1 MAAYNGLLATTLNVD
16 GADALSRVTAGGAF
30 DAVFATSGE
39 SFFTGHALHFVNGIV
54 FGLLYGILFRE
65 LLPQWKRT
73 NGGNIALGL
82 FYSVIM
88 SIISA
93 GLLVPYA
100 YVPNQGYGLFLFD
113 GPDGWKLPFAILV
126 WHLIYGFF
134 LGALY
139 QPTEVDPADEYAHDA
154 SSTTRKP
161 SSGTDARRKPGFRSS
176 SKHRPA
182 AGRGFQLTDP
192 LRRLTSARA
201 PAQPP
206 PRPPPEARSV
216 LQVAGVG
223 EVGVDAVVGDRLLDV
238 GDRRPSRGRRGR

>member
-1 MAAYNGLLATTLNVD
+1 MKPSVRWQNFVDTKSIAALAVTAVIATQLGTYFGYVFPAVGLPVLPWPLYNGILGTTLNAD

-65 LLPQWKRT
+65 LLPKWKLT

-82 FYSVIM
+82 TYSVIM
-88 SIISA
+88 SVISA

-126 WHLIYGFF
+126 WHVIYGFF

-139 QPTEVDPADEYAHDA
+139 QPTEIEAADEF
-154 SSTTRKP
+154 
-161 SSGTDARRKPGFRSS
+161 GNE
-176 SKHRPA
+176 
-182 AGRGFQLTDP
+182 
-192 LRRLTSARA
+192 RA
-201 PAQPP
+201 VYY
-206 PRPPPEARSV
+206 E
-216 LQVAGVG
+216 
-223 EVGVDAVVGDRLLDV
+223 ETVVRD
-238 GDRRPSRGRRGR
+238 